1 MMAVYFATPALKN
14 LAENRIDEMGEEEKS
29 AVVSQFFDLRSKIKT
44 NDWLVN
50 MLCQYDQIDQLTIS
64 DSFYYTM
71 IKKMVLE
78 DALFL
83 RLIPLKSWAF
93 RDSNY
98 LENIKNLLDAG
109 IDAYEKGGSLTCD
122 AQFRCKDL
130 EMKMVTQYDHQVTE
144 DTAQII
150 ASFTGAVE
158 FGTQSIAKSA
168 FNLFSGTPL
177 LRVPYE
183 IDNLQPC
190 ACIFYNT
197 KPFVADLNF

>member
-1 MMAVYFATPALKN
+1 MRGGYFATPVLKN
-14 LAENRIDEMGEEEKS
+14 LAEHRIDEISEEEKS
-29 AVVSQFFDLRSKIKT
+29 AVVSQFFDLRSKIKS

-64 DSFYYTM
+64 DSFYYSM
-71 IKKMVLE
+71 IKKMVFE
-78 DALFL
+78 DSLFL

-93 RDSNY
+93 RDANFTH
-98 LENIKNLLDAG
+98 NMKNLLDAG
-109 IDAYEKGGSLTCD
+109 IDVYEKGGTLTCD
-122 AQFRCKDL
+122 AEFSCKDL
-130 EMKMVTQYDHQVTE
+130 PMKMVTQYDHQVTE
-144 DTAQII
+144 DTPQII

-158 FGTQSIAKSA
+158 FGTQSMAKSA
-168 FNLFSGTPL
+168 FNLFSGIPL

-197 KPFVADLNF
+197 KPYVPDLNF